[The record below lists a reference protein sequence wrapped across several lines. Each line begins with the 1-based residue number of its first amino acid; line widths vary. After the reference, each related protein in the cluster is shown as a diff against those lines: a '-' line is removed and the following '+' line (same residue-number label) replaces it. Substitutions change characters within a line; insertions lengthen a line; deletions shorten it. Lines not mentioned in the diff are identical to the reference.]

1 MAHHDDER
9 TALPPPE
16 KAPEK
21 VAAAKA
27 FIEELFR
34 RLGAAVEVATKETP
48 EAIGISV
55 TAKAENKVEVS
66 GILVEAVQYLANRV
80 VNHGDGPRKWV
91 NVDVG
96 GFSDETDPEV
106 AAMAQRLAAS
116 ATRMNKVLAVVAIN
130 ARERRQIHLALV
142 DHAEVQTRS
151 DGEGLFRRLLIIP
164 RKLAAPA
171 PPSPAPRSQP

>member
-9 TALPPPE
+9 SALPPPE

-34 RLGAAVEVATKETP
+34 RLGAAVEVATKETA
-48 EAIGISV
+48 EAIGVSV
-55 TAKAENKVEVS
+55 TAKADNKVEVS
-66 GILVEAVQYLANRV
+66 GILVEAVQYLTNRV
-80 VNHGDGPRKWV
+80 VNHGDGARKWV

-96 GFSDETDPEV
+96 GFSDESDPAV
-106 AAMAQRLAAS
+106 VAMAERLAAA

-142 DHAEVQTRS
+142 GHAAVQTRS

-164 RKLAAPA
+164 KALSPV
-171 PPSPAPRSQP
+171 PSPAPRG